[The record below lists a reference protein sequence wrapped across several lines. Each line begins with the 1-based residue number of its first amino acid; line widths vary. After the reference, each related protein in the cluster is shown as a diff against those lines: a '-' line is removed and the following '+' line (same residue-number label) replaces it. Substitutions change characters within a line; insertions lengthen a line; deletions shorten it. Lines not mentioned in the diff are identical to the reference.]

1 MENNLKFQGEADIIK
16 PWEGRLSCNF
26 FDKKGNLLEQRELG
40 KNLVVNNAK
49 LVLAHLMGQTPTTS
63 VINGVQAFDPRISSP
78 SVGRLNGGVPIVDAG
93 WNPTPT
99 QLAPLYMA
107 FGSNLSGTETGAN
120 PGITQKG
127 LFNAISKTGK
137 ESGLG
142 STETIASYLYGG
154 KEGDNSFVIQYL
166 PNADGVSDS
175 WVRFITRIKT
185 YQGQLAANGSQQ
197 EYREAGL
204 FTTPF
209 VTSTQVSPYEVA
221 PIMIARKTFPTIT
234 KTYELELEFVWEL
247 RF

>member
-1 MENNLKFQGEADIIK
+1 
-16 PWEGRLSCNF
+16 
-26 FDKKGNLLEQRELG
+26 
-40 KNLVVNNAK
+40 
-49 LVLAHLMGQTPTTS
+49 
-63 VINGVQAFDPRISSP
+63 
-78 SVGRLNGGVPIVDAG
+78 
-93 WNPTPT
+93 
-99 QLAPLYMA
+99 MA
-107 FGSNLSGTETGAN
+107 FGSNVVGVATGAN

-127 LFNAISKTGK
+127 LYNAINKNGF

-142 STETIASYLYGG
+142 SSYTIASYMYGG
-154 KEGDNSFVIQYL
+154 QTGDNAFVVQYL

-185 YQGQLAANGSQQ
+185 YQGQGAANGSQQ

-209 VTSTQVSPYEVA
+209 VTSSQVSPYEVA

-234 KTYELELEFVWEL
+234 KTYELELEFVWEI